1 MKILIAILFCFTF
14 TSSVFSQKEKKESI
28 DSPYKFN
35 DIVKLKTSAVKNQY
49 NTGTCWSFATTSF
62 IETEL
67 LRLGKEEFDL
77 SEMYFARLAYTQKAI
92 NYVRLHGLAN
102 FGQGGQAHDV
112 LNIISKYGAIP
123 EPEYKGINYGEKNH
137 NHEELEAIL
146 TSYLKTLANLKTEK
160 LSSSW
165 LSAFNSILDNYF
177 GNIPSTFNV
186 NNNKISPID
195 YAKNTLAINPD
206 EYIEIT
212 SYTHHPFYQKFVLEV
227 PDNWDFNQ
235 YYNVPL
241 EDLINIMKSSLNSG
255 YSIAWDGDVSENNFS
270 HKKGIA
276 VVLDDSIKTSNTIG
290 KEKAVTQEIRQLAF
304 DNYSATDD
312 HLMHIIGLCKDQ
324 NGTNYFITKNS
335 WGCESNKCGGFLNI
349 SEEYAKLNTIAIM
362 VNKKALPED
371 IAKKLGL

>member
-1 MKILIAILFCFTF
+1 MKTFLSIILFLAF
-14 TSSVFSQKEKKESI
+14 TSIVFSQKEKKESNEN
-28 DSPYKFN
+28 PYKFT

-49 NTGTCWSFATTSF
+49 NTGTCWSYATTSF

-67 LRLGKEEFDL
+67 LSQGKEEVDL
-77 SEMYFARLAYTQKAI
+77 SEMFFARLAYTQKAI

-112 LNIISKYGAIP
+112 LNIISKYGALP
-123 EPEYKGINYGEKNH
+123 ETEYQGLNYGEKTH
-137 NHEELEAIL
+137 NHDELEALL
-146 TSYLKTLANLKTEK
+146 TSYLKTLVNLKTEK
-160 LSSSW
+160 LSPSW
-165 LSAFNSILDNYF
+165 LNGFNSILDNYL
-177 GNIPSTFNV
+177 GAIPATIKV
-186 NNNKISPID
+186 NESSLSPLE
-195 YAKNTLAINPD
+195 YAKNNLNINPD
-206 EYIEIT
+206 DYIEIT
-212 SYTHHPFYQKFVLEV
+212 SYTHHPFYQKFTLEV
-227 PDNWDFNQ
+227 PDNWAFNQ
-235 YYNVPL
+235 YYNVSL
-241 EDLINIMKSSLNSG
+241 EDLINIMKNALNSG

-276 VVLDDSIKTSNTIG
+276 VAVDDSDKTTNTIV
-290 KEKAVTQEIRQLAF
+290 KENVITQEIRQLAF

-324 NGTNYFITKNS
+324 NGTEYFITKNS

-362 VNKKALPED
+362 VNKKALPAE